1 MFEGA
6 LLSLAVPEH
15 VIWTGNIDGDVS
27 LLELCVNDG
36 VLEMATSLQET
47 EEKLTILALGPLTD
61 IAWIVLN
68 FPQVLDKI
76 EEIVFL
82 HPNQR
87 GHRIVAEY
95 IYEYMKENILN
106 STN

>member
-1 MFEGA
+1 
-6 LLSLAVPEH
+6 
-15 VIWTGNIDGDVS
+15 
-27 LLELCVNDG
+27 
-36 VLEMATSLQET
+36 MATLLQET
-47 EEKLTILALGPLTD
+47 EENLTILALGPLTD
-61 IAWIVLN
+61 VAFIVLN

-95 IYEYMKENILN
+95 IYEYMKENILTQQTGQR
-106 STN
+106 SRFIVDPAYKLGLYRYS